1 MYVLVKAW
9 VRVHYWI
16 YWHELPVELRK
27 IEHEAEGRVLY
38 FLQRDWKR
46 VRINPIVHEG
56 AMALIDL

>member
-1 MYVLVKAW
+1 MGLSALLE
-9 VRVHYWI
+9 
-16 YWHELPVELRK
+16 ELPVELRK

-38 FLQRDWKR
+38 FSRRDRKQ